1 MRLALGEAA
10 ASLREG
16 NHGFGAV
23 VVYDGK
29 VLAAAHD
36 TEESERDPTAHAEL
50 AVVRTASRARDGR
63 LGDCTLVSTH
73 EPCPMCATAMVWT
86 GVPALVYGYSI
97 EDALQHNRRRIP
109 LTCSELFERAGA
121 KVTVRGGVLRDECA
135 LLYNEA
141 VRAEVARLRGA
152 TAADLE
158 RLQDALSEKRRAWCE
173 QRPSRAQ
180 ESCDDALGAA
190 YELFLA
196 KLGLHPDDAP
206 VVLRTPDR
214 LVIHSRN
221 FCPTLEACKLL
232 RLDTRVVCR
241 AVTERPADV
250 LVKYIDPRLTFSRN
264 YGQLRPYADACEEI
278 IAIAP

>member
-1 MRLALGEAA
+1 MG
-10 ASLREG
+10 REG
-16 NHGFGAV
+16 Q
-23 VVYDGK
+23 
-29 VLAAAHD
+29 
-36 TEESERDPTAHAEL
+36 
-50 AVVRTASRARDGR
+50 AREGR
-63 LGDCTLVSTH
+63 PKAGDS
-73 EPCPMCATAMVWT
+73 
-86 GVPALVYGYSI
+86 
-97 EDALQHNRRRIP
+97 DDRQRREQEQRP
-109 LTCSELFERAGA
+109 RKRRGERAGA

-173 QRPSRAQ
+173 QRPPRAQ
-180 ESCDDALGAA
+180 EACDDPLGAA

-196 KLGLHPDDAP
+196 KLGLRPDDTP

-250 LVKYIDPRLTFSRN
+250 LVKHIDPRLTFNRN
-264 YGQLRPYADACEEI
+264 YGRLRPYADACEEI
-278 IAIAP
+278 IAIAPPIATSGHVA

>member
-1 MRLALGEAA
+1 MRLPPVC
-10 ASLREG
+10 REG
-16 NHGFGAV
+16 NNGFGAV
-23 VVYDGK
+23 VVCDGT

-50 AVVRTASRARDGR
+50 AVVRMASRARDGR

-73 EPCPMCATAMVWT
+73 EPCPMCATAMVWA
-86 GVPALVYGYSI
+86 GVPALIYGYSI
-97 EDALQHNRRRIP
+97 EEALRHNRRRIP
-109 LTCSELFERAGA
+109 LSCSELFERAGA
-121 KVTVRGGVLRDECA
+121 KVTVHGGLMQDESA

-141 VRAEVARLRGA
+141 VRAEITRLRGA
-152 TAADLE
+152 TATDLD
-158 RLQDALSEKRRAWCE
+158 RLQDALSEKRRARCE
-173 QRPSRAQ
+173 QLPPRTQ
-180 ESCDDALGAA
+180 EGCDDPLGAA

-196 KLGLHPDDAP
+196 KLGLRPDDAP
-206 VVLRTPDR
+206 VVLRTSDR

-241 AVTERPADV
+241 AVTEKPTDV
-250 LVKYIDPRLTFSRN
+250 LVKHIDPRLTFSRN
-264 YGQLRPYADACEEI
+264 YEQLRPYADACEEI